1 GFQTDHADQA
11 GSLRAGGAM
20 SPPHRQR
27 LWECGWRGVPR
38 ECMALDL
45 ESGSPRSLSF
55 LRVLP
60 INLLTRPCIA
70 EPNASGSESRDSDPD
85 AGLTHSRTRSLL
97 PLRDEILRGE
107 IGHLAD
113 EADLVAGDDTRV

>member
-1 GFQTDHADQA
+1 RGDIAESAEDGSRWALPSGDEKRERGFQTDHADQA
-11 GSLRAGGAM
+11 GSLRAGGAI

-27 LWECGWRGVPR
+27 LWGCGWRGVPR
-38 ECMALDL
+38 ECMALDP

-60 INLLTRPCIA
+60 TNLLTRPCIA

-85 AGLTHSRTRSLL
+85 AGLTHSRT
-97 PLRDEILRGE
+97 
-107 IGHLAD
+107 
-113 EADLVAGDDTRV
+113 